1 MLNIIRHRLENRED
15 SEHNQIV
22 VKFIMGLIWLS
33 YVLWVKEHYTLNPQ
47 VVFASVMYVVI
58 APIFFFW
65 IIINPKIHP
74 YRRIMGMFTDVII
87 VTCIMLPAGEFSTLL
102 VGGYLFLT
110 FGHGFRYG
118 NKYLFAS
125 AIMSVIGFSIIITH
139 SPYWMEQKLL
149 SYGLIIAIIVLTI
162 YVSQL
167 ISQLHQAIAE
177 AEAANQAKSQFL
189 ANMSHEIRTPLNG
202 VIGMSALL
210 DKTQLNAKQKD
221 FSSTIN
227 ASAKTLLALINDILD
242 ISKIE
247 AGKITIEKVDFDLH
261 ALINSCV
268 MMFAPQAEEKG
279 LAFNVHISPD
289 IPFLLHGDEQ
299 HIRQVIIN
307 LISNAI
313 KFTYQGSIET
323 YLIPVSSSNTHVTLK
338 IEIVDTGIG
347 IPEQSKSTL
356 FDKFTQADESTT
368 RKFGG
373 TGLGMAIAKQLV
385 ETMGGTIDFSS
396 TLGEG
401 SSFWFEL
408 ELEQQPVVS
417 EETDSMIQFSG
428 TKILLVNSQKNYSQT
443 IENNLSLWPM
453 TYEYAPDTQSALDL
467 IVSNDTEDGGP
478 FNIFL
483 VFQKYLD
490 SEPVKFIHLLKE
502 KSAYKNSSFI
512 LINDGKQL
520 DVSFKSKV
528 LSSGYSSII
537 DSNPDRTTLF
547 RVLHAATA
555 GINTIGLTKNI
566 QIKEEKLSYDVNKT
580 NLKILV
586 GEDNE
591 TNQKVI
597 KNILEHGHHKVTI
610 AENGEIV
617 LDLLEED
624 DFDLIILDMHM
635 PVMGGIEAAKIF
647 RFMYPNKK
655 HIPIIMLT
663 ANATTEAIEACKE
676 AGFNAYLTK
685 PIEPEKLLNTIS
697 SQVKNN
703 SSIERKTPL
712 KIVNIND
719 PKNISLLE
727 IEMLESL
734 FNMAKE
740 ENFMRNLIDGYLRD
754 TSNNIEKLML
764 LVTNNEYQE
773 IAELAHALDGSSR
786 SIGAKRLSIIADR
799 LFKQARSEQHNSI
812 PELIDQLKNIFDETH
827 IALKNFLN
835 NKKSAIS

>member
-15 SEHNQIV
+15 SEHNQIG
-22 VKFIMGLIWLS
+22 VKFIMGIIWLS
-33 YVLWVKEHYTLNPQ
+33 YVLWMNKNHTLHPQ
-47 VVFASVMYVVI
+47 VISASFMYVVI

-74 YRRIMGMFTDVII
+74 YRRIIGMFTDVII
-87 VTCIMLPAGEFSTLL
+87 VTCIMLPAGEFGAPL

-118 NKYLFAS
+118 NNYLFAS
-125 AIMSVIGFSIIITH
+125 AIMSVIGFSIVITH

-149 SYGLIIAIIVLTI
+149 SYGLIIAIIVLTV

-210 DKTQLNAKQKD
+210 SKTQLSAKQKD

-261 ALINSCV
+261 ALINSSIT
-268 MMFAPQAEEKG
+268 MFASQAEEKG
-279 LAFNVHISPD
+279 LAYNVHISPD
-289 IPFLLHGDEQ
+289 IPFLLRGDEQ

-313 KFTYQGSIET
+313 KFTSEGSIET
-323 YLIPVSSSNTHVTLK
+323 YVTPISYTDKHVSLK
-338 IEIVDTGIG
+338 FEITDTGIG
-347 IPEQSKSTL
+347 IPEQSKLSL

-396 TLGEG
+396 ILGEG
-401 SSFWFEL
+401 STFWFEL
-408 ELEQQPVVS
+408 NLEQQPVIS
-417 EETDSMIQFSG
+417 EETNSMVHFSG
-428 TKILLVNSQKNYSQT
+428 TKILLINSQKKYSQT
-443 IENNLSLWPM
+443 IENHLSLWPIK
-453 TYEYAPDTQSALDL
+453 YEYAYDTQSALDL
-467 IVSNDTEDGGP
+467 IVSSDNEGGP

-490 SEPVKFIHLLKE
+490 TAPVKFIHLLKE
-502 KSAYKNSSFI
+502 KSAYKNNSFI
-512 LINDGKQL
+512 LINDDQQL
-520 DVSFKSKV
+520 DASFKSHI
-528 LSSGYSSII
+528 LSSGYCSMIN
-537 DSNPDRTTLF
+537 SNPDRTTLF

-555 GINTIGLTKNI
+555 GINTVGLTKNI
-566 QIKEEKLSYDVNKT
+566 QIEEEKLSYGVNKT

-591 TNQKVI
+591 TNRKVL
-597 KNILEHGHHKVTI
+597 KNILEYGNHEVTL

-617 LDLLEED
+617 LDLLEDNE
-624 DFDLIILDMHM
+624 FDLVILDMHM

-676 AGFNAYLTK
+676 AKFDAYLTK

-697 SQVKNN
+697 TLVKNN
-703 SSIERKTPL
+703 SSIEKKTPL

-754 TSNNIEKLML
+754 TSNNIEQLFL
-764 LVTNNEYQE
+764 LVTDNEYQE

-786 SIGAKRLSIIADR
+786 SIGAKRLSIIADK
-799 LFKQARSEQHNSI
+799 LFKQARSEQRNSV
-812 PELIDQLKNIFDETH
+812 PELINELKNIFDETH
-827 IALKNFLN
+827 IALENFLN